1 MVEKTGIDSKL
12 DKGRRSGLNCH
23 GKPHDETNHL
33 ILVVDDDEDLRES
46 FAGVLEDAG
55 YEAASA
61 GNGREALDFL
71 RSSPPPCLVLLDL
84 MMPVMDGL
92 SFITE
97 KEADSELAN
106 IPVVVITAAA
116 GSRLRS
122 IAPRP
127 VLPNH

>member
-1 MVEKTGIDSKL
+1 MT
-12 DKGRRSGLNCH
+12 
-23 GKPHDETNHL
+23 KPNHT
-33 ILVVDDDEDLRES
+33 ILVVDDDEDLREVIC
-46 FAGVLEDAG
+46 GVLEDAG
-55 YEAASA
+55 YEAPSA
-61 GNGREALDFL
+61 GNGREALAFL

-92 SFITE
+92 SFIAE

-127 VLPNH
+127 VLPKPLKIENLVGKVREYC